1 MREFNASIVAA
12 TGPVRSSNPVVGAAR
27 SHRRLTK
34 RYFVLPMVILLAAA
48 TAAPAVH
55 GAAAAAGPVQS
66 DGVSRTAVAAHAWVT
81 TPDGQLEFSD
91 QGTVPFT
98 TAKPDQLTIS
108 IDPSRTFQ
116 TMQGFGASL
125 TDSSAAVLYRLDKP
139 ARDAAMVQLFD
150 PQRGDGLSYLRQVIG
165 SSDFVATS
173 SHYTYDDLPAGQTD
187 YAMRHFSV
195 AHDLVQ
201 ILPLL
206 RQARALNPQLQI
218 LASPWSPPAWM
229 KTNGSLV
236 GGSLIDSPRIYQA
249 YALYFVKFIQAYERA
264 GVPIDTVTVQ
274 NEPQNRNPS
283 GYPGMYMSAEQQAAF
298 ITVLGP
304 ALQAAGLSTKILAYD
319 HNWSMH
325 PGDIAS
331 TPPGQ
336 TPETEY
342 PTLVL
347 SDPAAARWI
356 SGVAYHCYYGDP
368 SRMTTFHQQFP
379 NQAIYFTEC
388 SGSHGATDTPAQTFR
403 GTLTWHARNLTIGT
417 TRNWAQTVITFNLA
431 LDPSGGPHLGGCG
444 LCTGVITVGPG
455 QTVTTNAEYYTLGH
469 LSRFV
474 KPGAVRIAS
483 TSFGTTGWNG
493 QIMDVAFRNPDGST
507 ALVVHNE
514 NDNPR
519 SFAVSVGGHSF
530 QYALPGG
537 ALATFTWPASPFLD
551 DGLRQLD
558 PNGMTASAQP
568 PGSIDPCCTAD
579 VAANAVDDDAT
590 TRWTTGTG
598 QQPGQYLQVDLGRS
612 QPVSRLV
619 LDTGASTGDYPRGY
633 ALYVSKDGR
642 HWNGPVATGAG
653 SGQLT
658 NIGVPESSARYLRV
672 VSTAASSSWWS
683 VADLRVYQPSGVG
696 GNTG

>member
-1 MREFNASIVAA
+1 MMSES
-12 TGPVRSSNPVVGAAR
+12 
-27 SHRRLTK
+27 RRKK
-34 RYFVLPMVILLAAA
+34 RYFVLPMVILLAAGM
-48 TAAPAVH
+48 TWSTPAVQ
-55 GAAAAAGPVQS
+55 GAAAAAGRAQFDRV
-66 DGVSRTAVAAHAWVT
+66 DGSAVAAHAWVT
-81 TPDGQLEFSD
+81 TADGQLEFSD

-108 IDPSRTFQ
+108 VDPSRTFQ

-173 SHYTYDDLPAGQTD
+173 SHYTYDDLPAGGTD
-187 YAMRHFSV
+187 YEMRRFSI
-195 AHDLVQ
+195 AHDQIQ

-218 LASPWSPPAWM
+218 LGSPWSPPAWM

-236 GGSLIDSPRIYQA
+236 GGSLIDDPRIYRA
-249 YALYFVKFIQAYERA
+249 YALYFVKFIQAYQRA
-264 GVPIDTVTVQ
+264 GVPVNTVTVQ
-274 NEPQNRNPS
+274 NEPQNRNPN

-298 ITVLGP
+298 IKVLGP
-304 ALQAAGLSTKILAYD
+304 ALQAAHLSTKILAYD

-347 SDPAAARWI
+347 SDPEAARWI

-368 SRMTTFHQQFP
+368 SRQTTLHQQFP
-379 NQAIYFTEC
+379 NQAIFFTEC
-388 SGSHGATDTPAQTFR
+388 SGSHGASDTPAQTFR

-431 LDPSGGPHLGGCG
+431 LDQSGGPHLGGCG

-455 QTVTTNAEYYTLGH
+455 QKVTTNAEYYTLGH

-514 NDNPR
+514 NDLAR
-519 SFAVSVGGHSF
+519 SFAVSVGGRSF
-530 QYALPGG
+530 DYTLPGG
-537 ALATFTWPASPFLD
+537 ALATFTWPASRSLD
-551 DGLRQLD
+551 DRSRQLD
-558 PNGMTASAQP
+558 PQSMTASAQP
-568 PGSIDPCCTAD
+568 PGSIDPCCSAD

-598 QQPGQYLQVDLGRS
+598 QQTGQYLQVDLGRRQHFS
-612 QPVSRLV
+612 SLI

-633 ALYVSKDGR
+633 AVYVSQDGR
-642 HWNGPVATGAG
+642 HWDGPVATGVG
-653 SGQLT
+653 TGQLT
-658 NIGVPESSARYLRV
+658 DIAVPGHSARYLRIM
-672 VSTAASSSWWS
+672 STASSPSWWS
-683 VADLRVYQPSGVG
+683 VADLRVYQRSDERVD
-696 GNTG
+696 TG

>member
-1 MREFNASIVAA
+1 MRFRRPLLS
-12 TGPVRSSNPVVGAAR
+12 GAA
-27 SHRRLTK
+27 L
-34 RYFVLPMVILLAAA
+34 FAVLVTTGAS
-48 TAAPAVH
+48 
-55 GAAAAAGPVQS
+55 GAANAASGEPGDGPP
-66 DGVSRTAVAAHAWVT
+66 AAHVWVT
-81 TPDGQLEFSD
+81 TPDRQLQLSD

-98 TAKPDQLTIS
+98 TAKPDQLTITV
-108 IDPSRTFQ
+108 DPSRTFQ

-125 TDSSAAVLYRLDKP
+125 TDSSAAVLYGLDKP

-150 PQRGDGLSYLRQVIG
+150 PRRGDGLSYLRQVMG
-165 SSDFVATS
+165 ASDFVATAQ
-173 SHYTYDDLPAGQTD
+173 YTYDDLPAGETD
-187 YAMRHFSV
+187 YQMQRFSI
-195 AHDLVQ
+195 AHDESQ

-229 KTNGSLV
+229 KTNASLV
-236 GGSLIDSPRIYQA
+236 GGSLIDDPRIYRA
-249 YALYFVKFIQAYERA
+249 YALYFVKFIQGYERA
-264 GVPIDTVTVQ
+264 GVPVDAVTVQ

-298 ITVLGP
+298 IEVLGP
-304 ALQAAGLSTKILAYD
+304 ALRDADLDTKIFAYD

-325 PGDIAS
+325 PADIAS

-336 TPETEY
+336 VPETGY

-347 SDPAAARWI
+347 SEPEAARWI

-368 SRMTTFHQQFP
+368 SRQSTLHERFP
-379 NQAIYFTEC
+379 DEAIYFTEC
-388 SGSHGATDTPAQTFR
+388 SGSHGPSDTPAQIFS
-403 GTLTWHARNLTIGT
+403 GTLTWHARNLVLGT
-417 TRNWAQTVITFNLA
+417 TRNWAETVVTFNLA
-431 LDPSGGPHLGGCG
+431 LDPAGGPHVGGCG
-444 LCTGVITVGPG
+444 SCTAVVTVGPG

-514 NDNPR
+514 NDAAR
-519 SFAVSVGGHSF
+519 SFAVSVGGRSF
-530 QYALPGG
+530 EYTLPGG
-537 ALATFTWPASPFLD
+537 SLATFTWPASPALD
-551 DGLRQLD
+551 GDLRQLD
-558 PNGMTASAQP
+558 PQGMTASAQP
-568 PGSIDPCCTAD
+568 SGPTDPCCSGD

-598 QQPGQYLQVDLGRS
+598 QQPGQYLQVDLGRREQVS
-612 QPVSRLV
+612 QVV
-619 LDTGASTGDYPRGY
+619 LDTGASTGDFPRGY
-633 ALYVSKDGR
+633 ALYLSRDGQT
-642 HWNGPVATGAG
+642 WGDPIATGTG

-658 NIGVPESSARYLRV
+658 TIQVPQRPTRFLRI
-672 VSTAASSSWWS
+672 VSTASSPSWWS
-683 VADLRVYQPSGVG
+683 VADLRVYAGH
-696 GNTG
+696 T